1 MTKELH
7 CSDVG
12 MKNCNFVA
20 KGNNEDEV
28 MKKAADHAKTAHGM
42 ATIPPDV
49 EKKAKAV
56 IRDA

>member
-1 MTKELH
+1 
-7 CSDVG
+7 
-12 MKNCNFVA
+12 MKTCTFVA
-20 KGNNEDEV
+20 KGNDTDEV

-49 EKKAKAV
+49 ETKARAV

>member
-1 MTKELH
+1 MPSWGSRFGGLAE
-7 CSDVG
+7 DVHLRCQG
-12 MKNCNFVA
+12 QRH
-20 KGNNEDEV
+20 EV

-49 EKKAKAV
+49 ETKARAV